1 MISFFVRSRTEY
13 TRLNFVCFCMRAGMG
28 ACSCHGAMLLLLL
41 APLLSS
47 SMEAGAKTRSSMK
60 YDVSDKPSR
69 PEPQSRAPL
78 DGFES
83 SPRPGRP
90 FISRND
96 RIPNLLRWLKQQ
108 GIDHKSINLEDGQ
121 GNCKHTVWGAC
132 LYDRGPVTSPII
144 DQWCANKER
153 ALACT
158 VSMQLMGLEYMLR
171 RI

>member
-1 MISFFVRSRTEY
+1 MLLLLVRSRTEY
-13 TRLNFVCFCMRAGMG
+13 KRLNAVCFCMRAGMG

-41 APLLSS
+41 APLLGS

-60 YDVSDKPSR
+60 YNVSDKPSR

-108 GIDHKSINLEDGQ
+108 GINHKSIDLQDGQ
-121 GNCKHTVWGAC
+121 GNCKHTLRGTC
-132 LYDRGPVTSPII
+132 LYDKGPVTSHITI
-144 DQWCANKER
+144 Q
-153 ALACT
+153 
-158 VSMQLMGLEYMLR
+158 
-171 RI
+171 